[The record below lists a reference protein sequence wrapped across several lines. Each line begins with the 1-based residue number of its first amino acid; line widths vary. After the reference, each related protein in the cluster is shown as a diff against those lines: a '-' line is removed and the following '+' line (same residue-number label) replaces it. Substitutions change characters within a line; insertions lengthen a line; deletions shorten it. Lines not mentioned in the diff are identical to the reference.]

1 MRPLLATFTVSNNKS
16 RTIGEFMKKLVAIV
30 SVLFLII
37 SVQPANAAA
46 KVKVANSSKISTKT
60 GLVSISV
67 SGLPKEH
74 GIYISQCMGIEKGK
88 TEPSACNPSKAS
100 KLWVSNVPADL
111 KMGATPGTGKL
122 SIKVD
127 KYFKDG
133 DCIHTKCIIYVTNDH
148 NATDKTFSQA
158 IPFKFGGIN
167 LF

>member
-1 MRPLLATFTVSNNKS
+1 MRVHLATFTVSNNKS
-16 RTIGEFMKKLVAIV
+16 KTIGEFMKKIAAIV
-30 SVLFLII
+30 SVLFLIL
-37 SVQPANAAA
+37 SVQPANAAV
-46 KVKVANSSKISTKT
+46 KVKVANASKISTKT
-60 GLVSISV
+60 GLVSITV
-67 SGLPKEH
+67 TGLPKDH
-74 GIYISQCMGIEKGK
+74 GVYISQCMGIEKGK

-100 KLWVSNVPADL
+100 KLWVSNVAADL
-111 KMGATPGTGKL
+111 KMGAKPATGKL

-148 NATDKTFSQA
+148 NATDKTTTQA

>member
-1 MRPLLATFTVSNNKS
+1 MRSNLPPFTVSYNKS
-16 RTIGEFMKKLVAIV
+16 ITNGEFMKKLVAITT
-30 SVLFLII
+30 VLLLIL
-37 SVQPANAAA
+37 SAQPAHAAV

-60 GLVSISV
+60 GLVSITV
-67 SGLPKEH
+67 TGLPKEH
-74 GIYISQCMGIEKGK
+74 GIYISQCMGIEKGS

-100 KLWVSNVPADL
+100 KLWVSNVAADQ
-111 KMGATPGTGKL
+111 KMGAKPGTGKL

-148 NATDKTFSQA
+148 NAKDMGSIQA

-167 LF
+167 IF

>member
-1 MRPLLATFTVSNNKS
+1 
-16 RTIGEFMKKLVAIV
+16 MKKVVA
-30 SVLFLII
+30 LI
-37 SVQPANAAA
+37 SVVLLTLSAQPAQAAP
-46 KVKVANSSKISTKT
+46 KVTVLNPSKVSTKT
-60 GLVSISV
+60 GLVTITV
-67 SGLPKEH
+67 SGLPTTN
-74 GIYISQCMGIEKGK
+74 GIYISQCMGIDKGK
-88 TEPSACNPSKAS
+88 TEPAACNPSKAS
-100 KLWVSNVPADL
+100 KLWVSNVAADQ
-111 KMGATPGTGKL
+111 KMGAKSGTGKL

>member
-1 MRPLLATFTVSNNKS
+1 
-16 RTIGEFMKKLVAIV
+16 MKKLAAIV
-30 SVLFLII
+30 SVLFLVL

-60 GLVSISV
+60 GLVSITV

-74 GIYISQCMGIEKGK
+74 GIYISQCMGIDKGT
-88 TEPSACNPSKAS
+88 TEPAACNPAKAS

-148 NATDKTFSQA
+148 NATDKSFSQA

>member
-1 MRPLLATFTVSNNKS
+1 
-16 RTIGEFMKKLVAIV
+16 MKKLAAIV
-30 SVLFLII
+30 SVLFLIL

-46 KVKVANSSKISTKT
+46 KVKVTNSSKISTKT

-74 GIYISQCMGIEKGK
+74 GIYVSQCMGIEKGK

-148 NATDKTFSQA
+148 NATDKSFSQA

>member
-1 MRPLLATFTVSNNKS
+1 
-16 RTIGEFMKKLVAIV
+16 MKKLVAIF
-30 SVLFLII
+30 SVLFLVL
-37 SVQPANAAA
+37 SVQPASAAA
-46 KVKVANSSKISTKT
+46 KVKVANSGKISTKT
-60 GLVSISV
+60 GLVSITV

-74 GIYISQCMGIEKGK
+74 GIYISQCMGIDKGK
-88 TEPSACNPSKAS
+88 TEPAACNPAKAS

-158 IPFKFGGIN
+158 IPFKFSGIN

>member
-1 MRPLLATFTVSNNKS
+1 
-16 RTIGEFMKKLVAIV
+16 MKKLAALTT
-30 SVLFLII
+30 VLLLIL
-37 SVQPANAAA
+37 SAQPANAAV

-60 GLVSISV
+60 GLVSITV
-67 SGLPKEH
+67 TGLPKEH
-74 GIYISQCMGIEKGK
+74 GIYISQCMGIEKE
-88 TEPSACNPSKAS
+88 TNEPSACNPAKAS
-100 KLWVSNVPADL
+100 KLWVSNVAADQ
-111 KMGATPGTGKL
+111 KMGAKPGTGKL

-148 NATDKTFSQA
+148 NAKDKAVTQA

>member
-1 MRPLLATFTVSNNKS
+1 
-16 RTIGEFMKKLVAIV
+16 MKKLAAIV
-30 SVLFLII
+30 SVLFLIL

-46 KVKVANSSKISTKT
+46 KVKVTNSSKISTKT

-74 GIYISQCMGIEKGK
+74 AIYISQCMGIEKGK

-148 NATDKTFSQA
+148 NATDKSFSQA

>member
-1 MRPLLATFTVSNNKS
+1 MRSNLSPSTVSYYKS
-16 RTIGEFMKKLVAIV
+16 ITNGEFMKKLAAITT
-30 SVLFLII
+30 VLLLILGA
-37 SVQPANAAA
+37 QPANAAV
-46 KVKVANSSKISTKT
+46 KVKVANSSKT

-67 SGLPKEH
+67 TGLPKEH
-74 GIYISQCMGIEKGK
+74 GIYISQCMGIEKE
-88 TEPSACNPSKAS
+88 TNEPSACNPAKAS
-100 KLWVSNVPADL
+100 KLWVSNLAADQ
-111 KMGATPGTGKL
+111 KMGAKPGTGKL

-148 NATDKTFSQA
+148 NAKDKTATQA